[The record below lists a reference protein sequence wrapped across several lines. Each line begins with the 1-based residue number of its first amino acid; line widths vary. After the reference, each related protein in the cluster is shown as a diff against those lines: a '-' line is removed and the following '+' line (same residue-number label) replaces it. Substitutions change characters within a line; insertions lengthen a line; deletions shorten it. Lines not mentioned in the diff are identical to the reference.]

1 MLESPLPAVVDA
13 DALNLIAQSPA
24 LKGLLAPR
32 HLITP
37 HPGEAARLLGG
48 TAQGPLDALER
59 LRALGPTVLYKG
71 AATLTAGET
80 GRYIRTSG
88 CPGMAKGGS
97 GDVLTGMLGALL
109 AQGYPVERAAWMGAA
124 LHGLAGE
131 LAQSQ
136 WGHTAM
142 TPWDMIEALP
152 QVWTHG

>member
-1 MLESPLPAVVDA
+1 
-13 DALNLIAQSPA
+13 
-24 LKGLLAPR
+24 
-32 HLITP
+32 
-37 HPGEAARLLGG
+37 
-48 TAQGPLDALER
+48 
-59 LRALGPTVLYKG
+59 
-71 AATLTAGET
+71 
-80 GRYIRTSG
+80 
-88 CPGMAKGGS
+88 MAKGGS

-131 LAQSQ
+131 LAQSK

>member
-1 MLESPLPAVVDA
+1 
-13 DALNLIAQSPA
+13 
-24 LKGLLAPR
+24 
-32 HLITP
+32 
-37 HPGEAARLLGG
+37 
-48 TAQGPLDALER
+48 
-59 LRALGPTVLYKG
+59 
-71 AATLTAGET
+71 
-80 GRYIRTSG
+80 
-88 CPGMAKGGS
+88 MAKGGS

-109 AQGYPVERAAWMGAA
+109 AQGYPPEQAAWMGAV